1 MIWPLSAVYLGR
13 LMGSSAGQG
22 ELPDLLEHARGASF
36 YEHERKAGF

>member
-13 LMGSSAGQG
+13 LTGLSAGQG
-22 ELPDLLEHARGASF
+22 ELRDLLGHARGASI